1 MECRQDVTTRCQR
14 RRIGN
19 FSPTTR
25 RSGPRAAAACAAAL
39 RGCPVGWR
47 LRVTAPGCGGLVGE
61 PRARCGAAGGG
72 RAASALRV
80 AGDGASR
87 ERLGGW
93 RWRPG
98 DGGPRA
104 SALERRQDRRTRK
117 QEPGGAEA
125 GRRKQTAG
133 SGAAAAEAEA
143 GRRTAAARSRRAT
156 MGLYWAV
163 TADQGCSPGSPGW
176 RSAPDV
182 VSSRSARYTVHLIV
196 SCVGNYLVCSAYST
210 LHGYIIFCNFYLVYN
225 IVDLN

>member
-14 RRIGN
+14 RRIGK
-19 FSPTTR
+19 FSPHNSPLGASGCCGL
-25 RSGPRAAAACAAAL
+25 RSYAPRLSCRLAPPRDRAWL
-39 RGCPVGWR
+39 WR
-47 LRVTAPGCGGLVGE
+47 P
-61 PRARCGAAGGG
+61 GG